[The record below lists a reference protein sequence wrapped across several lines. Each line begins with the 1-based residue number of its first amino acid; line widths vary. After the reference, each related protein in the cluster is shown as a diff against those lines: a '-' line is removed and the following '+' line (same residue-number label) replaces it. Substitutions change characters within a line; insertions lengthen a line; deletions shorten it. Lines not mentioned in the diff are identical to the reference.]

1 MIITPLTGLPGCPM
15 SGVLRAKGVVASA
28 ALVLNLQPHAASRKA
43 PHAPGRI
50 CLSVC
55 SPRRRREGPHFAG
68 ETGKA
73 LRALPASRSLGS
85 DPRVPPVT
93 PSGGHGQCRGRGRI
107 TLFCD
112 LVFFFRGLCLARS
125 SPALVLPSA
134 SASEV
139 RASLRSTSFGFGLP
153 LEPFVIFPYI
163 TNRSVQS
170 QADDQRQSSRGVC
183 RDPQTASALSFLV
196 TRAT

>member
-1 MIITPLTGLPGCPM
+1 MRPHGRRPMRPGEY
-15 SGVLRAKGVVASA
+15 VFQSA
-28 ALVLNLQPHAASRKA
+28 ARGEGVRA
-43 PHAPGRI
+43 RI
-50 CLSVC
+50 SLA
-55 SPRRRREGPHFAG
+55 RRVKLCVSCR
-68 ETGKA
+68 
-73 LRALPASRSLGS
+73 L
-85 DPRVPPVT
+85 PRVRSPSPARD
-93 PSGGHGQCRGRGRI
+93 PSGGHGQCRGRGRVAP
-107 TLFCD
+107 FCD

-125 SPALVLPSA
+125 SPALVLPLA

-183 RDPQTASALSFLV
+183 RDPQNASALSFLV